1 MCQEGYADYAEGEE
15 EDKKP
20 QPVLIAGVA
29 NAVIQTFA
37 TLQRDVRIDEH
48 VGIGIKIV
56 SIRLPN
62 WSSSQTDRGYASRCL
77 LRAEGRLRRLALR
90 LRRLGLPR
98 SDPEPS
104 AKMSITS
111 V

>member
-77 LRAEGRLRRLALR
+77 LRAEGRLI
-90 LRRLGLPR
+90 RLGVL
-98 SDPEPS
+98 EP
-104 AKMSITS
+104 AMFKPWT
-111 V
+111 